1 VFLYDNN
8 LCRPLFELISSQF
21 VNVDDIDFFLVN
33 SFDELEVEV
42 ILNFRVLLFIVFF
55 LIICKM
61 QSK

>member
-1 VFLYDNN
+1 
-8 LCRPLFELISSQF
+8 LFELISSQF